1 MQCRIAAKCALDISI
16 RAGLFNSVAKS
27 ANLLRLNFSCHIQ
40 NSCKIFGFFLLII
53 MLVLIKRKPGASFLP
68 YLFSQTLAPL
78 LLDTPGN
85 TTQPLN
91 SFGGSRQPAGGMCS
105 FLPIVAGRHVGQNR
119 TYLFVRF
126 ESESALTCSAFSLQV
141 TSTVSQQ
148 FFATVRRRRHRAWSA
163 RRPPGPGT
171 EVPAAGGDRAPA
183 AAATVTTPAVAAPFR
198 RRWGRTSTGSTQF
211 KFRVSGVGPPG

>member
-78 LLDTPGN
+78 LLDTPLSPLILSEDLGN
-85 TTQPLN
+85 L
-91 SFGGSRQPAGGMCS
+91 
-105 FLPIVAGRHVGQNR
+105 LVGCVHFCRLLQAVTWAKIGP
-119 TYLFVRF
+119 TYLC
-126 ESESALTCSAFSLQV
+126 ALSP
-141 TSTVSQQ
+141 SQ
-148 FFATVRRRRHRAWSA
+148 H
-163 RRPPGPGT
+163 
-171 EVPAAGGDRAPA
+171 
-183 AAATVTTPAVAAPFR
+183 
-198 RRWGRTSTGSTQF
+198 
-211 KFRVSGVGPPG
+211 